1 MYRLGEREHHHRKL
15 YTVLG
20 VFAVIIVAALFFAK
34 QFLTADTKIDNS
46 APASVTAVTYEQT
59 KLQKVDVPNFSMSIP
74 ASWKLS
80 NINAEVP
87 KPTYIWQGTT
97 GEDKN
102 RWISVFIDASLSNFA
117 VNRALHI
124 QSNGATITVIG
135 DNSDNCTSFTGP
147 ANTQTGKTPAKWE
160 TIDFL
165 CDSGNYERNVT
176 GVVSPDG
183 LNNTNLT
190 GVTKGVHRY
199 FFTYTDNTH
208 QPDYS
213 IFSEALRS
221 FKAK

>member
-15 YTVLG
+15 YITLG
-20 VFAVIIVAALFFAK
+20 IFAVIIVAGIIFAK
-34 QFLTADTKIDNS
+34 QFLSSDTKIDNS
-46 APASVTAVTYEQT
+46 APAAVTAVTYEQT
-59 KLQKVDVPNFSMSIP
+59 KLQQVDVPHFTMSIP
-74 ASWKLS
+74 ATWKVS
-80 NINAEVP
+80 TINAEEP

-102 RWISVFIDASLSNFA
+102 RWISVFVDKPLTAFA

-135 DNSDNCTSFTGP
+135 STSDNCTSFTGP

-165 CDSGNYERNVT
+165 CDSGNYQRDVV
-176 GVVSPDG
+176 GIVSPDG
-183 LNNTNLT
+183 LNNVDIT
-190 GVTKGVHRY
+190 GTAKGTHRY
-199 FFTYTDNTH
+199 FFTFTDNTN

-213 IFSEALRS
+213 IFTSALRS
-221 FKAK
+221 LKAK